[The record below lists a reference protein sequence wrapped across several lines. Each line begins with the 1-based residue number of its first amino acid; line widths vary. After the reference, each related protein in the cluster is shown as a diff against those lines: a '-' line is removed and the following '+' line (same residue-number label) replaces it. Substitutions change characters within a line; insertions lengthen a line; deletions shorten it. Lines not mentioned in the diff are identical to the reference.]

1 MDANLQHG
9 ALLAGAVWHGLGPL
23 FERRVPARLTGINR
37 ARGRSAGARVRFP
50 IAVTLVVGTP
60 APLVT
65 PLIGMPISAL
75 DAVTGMPLALM
86 RSR

>member
-1 MDANLQHG
+1 
-9 ALLAGAVWHGLGPL
+9 L